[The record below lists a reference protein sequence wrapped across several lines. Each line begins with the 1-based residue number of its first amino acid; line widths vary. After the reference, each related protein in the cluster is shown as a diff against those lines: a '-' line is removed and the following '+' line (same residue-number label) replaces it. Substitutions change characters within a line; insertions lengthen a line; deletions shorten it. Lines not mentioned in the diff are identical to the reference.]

1 MDQQQ
6 QIENEVQRRIGRLTH
21 QHHQEVDDLKA
32 RIREMQGSLTKQH
45 AIIQRLTAEPL
56 YFATL
61 LRKHNIPDPNCY
73 KVNDEVVV
81 VDLESEHFNQAGRIV
96 SSDPVV
102 DEHGIVTVELEDANQ
117 TVTTFAIGING
128 AAAQIRLAQK
138 DDGTYAVISVDG
150 KPWEVRGIPDLSL
163 EVGEPLKIKADTK
176 QIICRGYDMA
186 AGPICRVLAI
196 TDKGVE
202 IEEKGDKR
210 LVVNAK
216 NLPLEEGDRVVV
228 DAGFFTVI
236 EKLERD
242 SRQRFKLTTDM
253 NVSWDDIGGLENAKG
268 QCQEAIE
275 LPFKHKELFSHY
287 NMKKDCGVLLYGPP
301 GCGKTL
307 LARAAAN
314 AVARLHGKSA
324 NETGYIY
331 VKSPEILNKWVGN
344 TEAEIRELFERG
356 RRHFREHGYPAI
368 LAFDEFDAIA
378 PQRGTRRSSD
388 VSDTIVPM
396 FLGEMDG
403 IDDNQ
408 TRENPILFVMTNR
421 PDILDPAITRP
432 GRISKHI
439 KIERPNVDTAYDIL
453 RIHAGKVPFFKDET
467 RETILTVAC
476 QDIFSKTKLIYRVN
490 NEHDFTLGDTVNG
503 AMLAA
508 IVEDAKINAI
518 HRDIEAGSKTGVI
531 LEDFR
536 EAVKSMFRQQRGMN
550 HSYDLQDF
558 AEKLG
563 IQPKDMQVERCF
575 GAA

>member
-6 QIENEVQRRIGRLTH
+6 HIENEVQRRIARITH

-32 RIREMQGSLTKQH
+32 RIREMQGGLTKQL

-56 YFATL
+56 YFGTL
-61 LRKHNIPDPNCY
+61 LRKHNTPDPTLF
-73 KVNDEVVV
+73 KVNDAIVV
-81 VDLESEHFNQAGRIV
+81 VDPDSEHFSQAGRIV

-102 DEHGIVTVELEDANQ
+102 TDEGVVTVELEDANQ
-117 TVTTFAIGING
+117 TVTTFAIGTHG
-128 AAAQIRLAQK
+128 AAQIRLAQK
-138 DDGTYAVISVDG
+138 ADGTFAVISVDG
-150 KPWEVRGIPDLSL
+150 KPWEVQGIPDLSL
-163 EVGEPLKIKADTK
+163 DVGEPVKIKADTK
-176 QIICRGYDMA
+176 QIISRGYDMA

-196 TDKGVE
+196 TEKGVE
-202 IEEKGDKR
+202 IEEKGEKR

-216 NLPLEEGDRVVV
+216 SLPIEEGDRVVV
-228 DAGFFTVI
+228 DSGFFIVI

-242 SRQRFKLTTDM
+242 SRQRYKLTSDLGVT
-253 NVSWDDIGGLENAKG
+253 WDEIGGLENAKH
-268 QCQEAIE
+268 QCRQAIE
-275 LPFKHKELFSHY
+275 LPFKHKDLFAHY
-287 NMKKDCGVLLYGPP
+287 KMKKDCGVLLYGPP

-307 LARAAAN
+307 LAKAAAG

-324 NETGYIY
+324 VDTGYIY
-331 VKSPEILNKWVGN
+331 VKSPEILDKWVGN

-356 RRHFREHGYPAI
+356 RRHYRQHGYPAI

-388 VSDTIVPM
+388 VADTIVPM

-403 IDDNQ
+403 IDENQ

-421 PDILDPAITRP
+421 ADILDPAITRP
-432 GRISKHI
+432 GRISRHI
-439 KIERPNVDTAYDIL
+439 KIERPNADNALDIL
-453 RIHAGKVPFFKDET
+453 RIHSDQVPFFKDDT
-467 RETILTVAC
+467 RMTILAVAC
-476 QDIFSKTKLIYRVN
+476 QDIFSKTRLLYRVN

-508 IVEDAKINAI
+508 IVQDAKTFAI
-518 HRDIEAGSKTGVI
+518 ERDIEANTQTGVI
-531 LEDFR
+531 MEDFR
-536 EAVKSMFRQQRGMN
+536 EAVKKCFREQRGMN

-563 IQPKDMQVERCF
+563 IQPKDMQIERCF